1 MRLAVDRKEA
11 YKRVVAISRTGG
23 SHLNN
28 IFSEQARTGLS
39 KRTHESFRVRLNSL
53 NQKFR
58 LSELTCFGGK
68 KSIKCFNVVV
78 LLVTLSAT
86 VKSAYLPR

>member
-1 MRLAVDRKEA
+1 MSMRLAVDRKEA
-11 YKRVVAISRTGG
+11 YKRVVAIFRTGG

-39 KRTHESFRVRLNSL
+39 KRTQDGFRVRLNSL

-58 LSELTCFGGK
+58 LSELTCFEGK
-68 KSIKCFNVVV
+68 KVLNV
-78 LLVTLSAT
+78 SM
-86 VKSAYLPR
+86 